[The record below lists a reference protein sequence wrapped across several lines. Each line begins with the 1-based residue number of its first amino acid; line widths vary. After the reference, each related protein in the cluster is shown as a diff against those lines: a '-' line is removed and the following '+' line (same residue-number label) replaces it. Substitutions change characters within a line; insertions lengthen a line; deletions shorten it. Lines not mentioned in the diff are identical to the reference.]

1 MKEAIKSF
9 FRTGKLLKVNA
20 TIITLVPKKANPVSM
35 GDYRPISCC
44 NMKLTIEDCGSLL
57 EKISARIDSW
67 LAKKFS
73 FVRRLQLLSS
83 ELIRLKPK
91 LKVSW
96 KLVCAPKTEGGLGLK
111 RLETWSCLWCWRKLL
126 KLRDLA
132 RKFLKL
138 QLRDVRNIH
147 LWLNSWHP
155 DGILLDR
162 YGFQTIYDVGSSLE
176 AKVSSVMREE
186 NWCWQSARSDNLVLI
201 HSKLVLVNV
210 GEKDTCLECVEER
223 VYSNADTWEAL
234 RLKHP
239 KVSWWRL
246 VWLAM
251 AIPKQAFL
259 LWLAIRDSLA
269 TERKMLSWGYKG
281 DVSCSFCL
289 IRCIEDRDHLFF
301 QCSFSR
307 RIWKEL
313 LHLCRVDNEY
323 VDWEDI
329 LKWGLLELMRITMK
343 AVLCRA
349 KLECCCVFSLEVEEC
364 H

>member
-1 MKEAIKSF
+1 MEVFIKFMADVAVEKKTFDFHLKCS
-9 FRTGKLLKVNA
+9 KLQ
-20 TIITLVPKKANPVSM
+20 ITHPCFA
-35 GDYRPISCC
+35 DD
-44 NMKLTIEDCGSLL
+44 KLTIEDCGSLF
-57 EKISARIDSW
+57 EKISGRIDSW

-83 ELIRLKPK
+83 ELIRLMPK
-91 LKVSW
+91 LKAGSLWVGW
-96 KLVCAPKTEGGLGLK
+96 VKEYLLRGKCFWIIKIPE
-111 RLETWSCLWCWRKLL
+111 SCFWCWRKLL

-147 LWLNSWHP
+147 LWLNNWHP

-162 YGFQTIYDVGSSLE
+162 YGFHTIYDAGSSLE

-186 NWCWQSARSDNLVLI
+186 NWCWQLARSDNLVLI

-223 VYSNADTWEAL
+223 VYGNSDTWEAL
-234 RLKHP
+234 RLKYT

-259 LWLAIRDSLA
+259 LWLTIRDSLA
-269 TERKMLSWGYKG
+269 TGRKMLSWGYKG

-289 IRCIEDRDHLFF
+289 KRCIEDREHLFF
-301 QCSFSR
+301 LCSFSR
-307 RIWKEL
+307 RIRKEL
-313 LHLCRVDNEY
+313 LHLCLVDNEY

-349 KLECCCVFSLEVEEC
+349 KLE
-364 H
+364 